1 MVKSSCANGVFR
13 GTDCSIATKRNL
25 LGLPPFLSKEE
36 AAILIAHIERDRGDA
51 QTEQFGWKDML
62 YHLRD
67 WKVWEFGSY
76 VMLNVSQCSIMKV
89 IRCSRPSRQLLLS
102 MTSIFP
108 SWR

>member
-1 MVKSSCANGVFR
+1 MVCYLNRETLMSLMTR
-13 GTDCSIATKRNL
+13 IATKRNL
-25 LGLPPFLSKEE
+25 LGLPPFLNKEE

-76 VMLNVSQCSIMKV
+76 VMLNVSVFITF
-89 IRCSRPSRQLLLS
+89 RPAAIDDGAL
-102 MTSIFP
+102 
-108 SWR
+108 

>member
-1 MVKSSCANGVFR
+1 MTR
-13 GTDCSIATKRNL
+13 IATKRNL
-25 LGLPPFLSKEE
+25 LGLPPFLNKEE

-76 VMLNVSQCSIMKV
+76 VMLNVSWYCFIAPPLTLINAAST
-89 IRCSRPSRQLLLS
+89 L
-102 MTSIFP
+102 
-108 SWR
+108 

>member
-1 MVKSSCANGVFR
+1 MLTFP
-13 GTDCSIATKRNL
+13 TATKSNM
-25 LGLPPFLSKEE
+25 LGLPPFLNKQE

-76 VMLNVSQCSIMKV
+76 VMLNVS
-89 IRCSRPSRQLLLS
+89 RL
-102 MTSIFP
+102 
-108 SWR
+108 